1 MIEQP
6 YKISDTSKSSEIQ
19 KAFEHLH
26 SQAIKI
32 TLADDVPT
40 TDTVPSGVVVVYDD
54 GAGTKRL
61 YVRTGKNN
69 IGYINLT

>member
-6 YKISDTSKSSEIQ
+6 YKINDTSKPAEIQ
-19 KAFEHLH
+19 KAFEHIH

-32 TLADDVPT
+32 TMADDEPT
-40 TDTVPSGVVVVYDD
+40 ADTVPAGVVVVYDN
-54 GAGTKRL
+54 GSGTKRL

-69 IGYINLT
+69 IGYVTLT